1 MHIKIEKQLQALV
14 TELLS
19 AEPSALAVMLF
30 GSYSRGDEGPFSD
43 IDVRVFTAAPPVQRD
58 RVRIVGSDGR
68 PVHWSIGSRTVAEKL
83 TEIADPEQWPW
94 AAAHYQQMRTLHDP
108 LDILT
113 LMRAAVER
121 ARPGPAAYAATIGH
135 DLETLLEYLA
145 KVNNAALVGSTPDA
159 VQAAVKVVHYCE
171 RLLRPLNPVQPFD
184 NEPAVDVYYRELPV
198 APPNWPADRDFCLGI
213 TGLPRTVMDVLFAA
227 QSMALGTAGLLS
239 DHVDELPFP
248 VDVAAALRDGRI
260 HAYLM
265 RNEQQ

>member
-1 MHIKIEKQLQALV
+1 VHIKIEKQLQALV

-94 AAAHYQQMRTLHDP
+94 AAAHYQHMRTLHDP

-113 LMRAAVER
+113 LMRTAVER
-121 ARPGPAAYAATIGH
+121 ARPAPAAYAVTIGY

-145 KVNNAALVGSTPDA
+145 KVKNAALVGSMPDA

-171 RLLRPLNPVQPFD
+171 RLLRSLNPVQPFE
-184 NEPAVDVYYRELPV
+184 NEPAMEAYFRGLPV
-198 APPNWPADRDFCLGI
+198 APPNWAAERDLCLGV
-213 TGLPRTVMDVLFAA
+213 TGLPRTIEDVLCAA

-248 VDVAAALRDGRI
+248 DDVATALRDGRLR
-260 HAYLM
+260 AYLM
-265 RNEQQ
+265 RDG